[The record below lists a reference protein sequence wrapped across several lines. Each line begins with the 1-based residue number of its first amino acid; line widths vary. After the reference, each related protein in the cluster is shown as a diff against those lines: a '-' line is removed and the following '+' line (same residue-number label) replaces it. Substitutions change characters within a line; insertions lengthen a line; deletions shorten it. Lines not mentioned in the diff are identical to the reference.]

1 MNKTPLLLLVGPSG
15 SGKTTIANKLE
26 KDYGLKQIRSYTTRP
41 KRNENE
47 DSHIFITEE
56 DFMILKNLMAYT
68 EYNGYRYGAT
78 LQQVEDCDIYVV
90 DVPGVRTLVKNYS
103 GDKKIIA
110 VCLKVDEQ
118 IALDRMEQRGDS
130 MFQRYQRLKTDDK
143 EFDGYIAHV
152 AYEIGAPYTYII
164 NNNSNNIDNVVY
176 DIHDIIQKESQ
187 VENAYD

>member
-1 MNKTPLLLLVGPSG
+1 MNKTPLLLLIGPSG
-15 SGKTTIANKLE
+15 SGKTTIANRLE
-26 KDYGLKQIRSYTTRP
+26 EKYGLKQIRSYTTRP

-47 DSHIFITEE
+47 DSHTFITEE
-56 DFMILKNLMAYT
+56 EFMILKNLMAYT

-78 LQQVEDCDIYVV
+78 LRQIEDCDIYVV
-90 DVPGVRTLVKNYS
+90 DVPGVRTFLKNYK
-103 GDKKIIA
+103 GNKKVIA

-118 IALDRMEQRGDS
+118 VALDRMEQRGDS

-152 AYEIGAPYTYII
+152 AYEVGAEQTYIVD
-164 NNNSNNIDNVVY
+164 NNSNVVDDSVDQIY
-176 DIHDIIQKESQ
+176 NIIQKESQ

>member
-56 DFMILKNLMAYT
+56 EFMILKNLMAYT

-130 MFQRYQRLKTDDK
+130 IAQRYERLKTDDK

-164 NNNSNNIDNVVY
+164 NNNSNNIDDVVI
-176 DIHDIIQKESQ
+176 DIYDIIQKESQ